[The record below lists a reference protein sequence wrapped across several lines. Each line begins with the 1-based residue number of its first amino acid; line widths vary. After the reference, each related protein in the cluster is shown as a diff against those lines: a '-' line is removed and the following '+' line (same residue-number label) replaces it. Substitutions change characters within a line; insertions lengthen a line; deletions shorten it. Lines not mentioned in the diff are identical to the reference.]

1 MANRRTHARRRTNR
15 RRGNPRQV
23 NTGVIGRLVIM
34 LAVVVAVVLGV
45 AIFFRVRIVDV
56 QGNKI
61 YSREQILEVCG
72 VENGDNLLT
81 VSKAAVSGNIQVRLP
96 YVQEVSVGRIL
107 PDTIVIQVKESEIA
121 ALVEAD
127 NGSEWYINVKGRVL
141 SRAEQGFDGQVVRL
155 SGIAITAPEAG
166 QDAQAMSEQ
175 QSNLEAALDIL
186 QKMEGIGLLDRVTE
200 INAEKV
206 YDLLLLCG
214 DQYEV
219 QLGGTEEIEY
229 KLNYLKAV
237 LEQLED
243 YQTGI
248 IDLTFDQ
255 ERRAHFVPW
264 IVE

>member
-1 MANRRTHARRRTNR
+1 MANRRTRTRRSHR
-15 RRGNPRQV
+15 RRGNTRQV
-23 NTGVIGRLVIM
+23 NTGVLAKLCIM
-34 LAVVVAVVLGV
+34 LAVVLAVVLGV

-56 QGNKI
+56 QGNSI
-61 YSREQILEVCG
+61 YSEEQILDVCG
-72 VENGDNLLT
+72 LETGDNLLT
-81 VSKAAVSGNIQVRLP
+81 VSKAAVSGNIQTRLP

-107 PDTIVIQVKESEIA
+107 PDTIVIQVKESEVA

-127 NGSEWYINVKGRVL
+127 NGSKWYINILGRVL
-141 SRAEQGFDGQVVRL
+141 GPAGQGFDGQVIKL
-155 SGIAITAPEAG
+155 SGVTVTGPQAG
-166 QDAQAMSEQ
+166 QNAAAMEGQ
-175 QSNLEAALDIL
+175 GENLQAALEIL
-186 QKMEGIGLLDRVTE
+186 QHMDGTGLMDRATE

-214 DQYEV
+214 EQYEV
-219 QLGGTEEIEY
+219 QLGGTEELDY
-229 KLNYLKAV
+229 KLQYLQAV